1 MSNKRTKWQAMTD
14 GLPSTKPS
22 THATPKDVYVVELNG
37 KRSALCLSCCVGR
50 GVEFKQRKK
59 DDWVVERPCQG
70 TTCQEDKQSEKQ
82 TVANLATAKLKQ
94 GKLL

>member
-50 GVEFKQRKK
+50 GVEYKRRKGE
-59 DDWVVERPCQG
+59 DWVVERPCQG
-70 TTCQEDKQSEKQ
+70 ATCQRNTQSEKRI
-82 TVANLATAKLKQ
+82 VAILATAKLKQ